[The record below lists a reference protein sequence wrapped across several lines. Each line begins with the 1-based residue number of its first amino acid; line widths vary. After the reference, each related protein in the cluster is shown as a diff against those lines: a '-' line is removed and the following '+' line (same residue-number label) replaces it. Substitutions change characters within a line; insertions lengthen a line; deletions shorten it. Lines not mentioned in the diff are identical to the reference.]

1 MRIILWLLLGV
12 LVILALK
19 KKARDMQSRAYQS
32 RSEMGP
38 ASAPS
43 AAPAHT
49 VKDAEDMVSCAHCQL
64 YVPVSDAVLRGEL
77 HFCSVAHADQHTH

>member
-19 KKARDMQSRAYQS
+19 KKARDMQSRTFQTPPEAAPS
-32 RSEMGP
+32 
-38 ASAPS
+38 SAPS
-43 AAPAHT
+43 AAPGHA
-49 VKDAEDMVSCAHCQL
+49 VRDAEDMVSCAHCQL
-64 YVPVSDAVLRGEL
+64 YVPVSEAVLRGEL